1 MLKWIYTIEMPS
13 NYHAAKSFTL
23 TQPLACGVV
32 ALKKFDH
39 NQFISKYD
47 HTYDKFSFD
56 SHHYLFQSNPSR
68 FLDLNN
74 QLRGKINSSR

>member
-1 MLKWIYTIEMPS
+1 MLKWIYTIKMSS

-32 ALKKFDH
+32 APKKFDH